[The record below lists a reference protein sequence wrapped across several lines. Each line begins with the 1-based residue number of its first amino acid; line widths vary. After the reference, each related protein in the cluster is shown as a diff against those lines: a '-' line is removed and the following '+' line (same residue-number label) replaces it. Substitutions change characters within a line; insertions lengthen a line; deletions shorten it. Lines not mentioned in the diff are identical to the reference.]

1 MNLPHRKWTS
11 HRDTYSTPVIAMVSW
26 VMWLLVTLTV
36 HLYQSTA
43 LLYPILPDHVTHQV
57 LTMRADEINLTHWF
71 LLRISWLA
79 DGVISSPEGK
89 IIPNFLFHY
98 PLYIYVYLIAIA
110 LVLC

>member
-1 MNLPHRKWTS
+1 MVPW
-11 HRDTYSTPVIAMVSW
+11 VI
-26 VMWLLVTLTV
+26 WLLVTLTV
-36 HLYQSTA
+36 KSYQSTV
-43 LLYPILPDHVTHQV
+43 LLYPTLPDHVTRQF
-57 LTMRADEINLTHWF
+57 LAMRANESNLSDWF

-89 IIPNFLFHY
+89 IIPNYLLHY